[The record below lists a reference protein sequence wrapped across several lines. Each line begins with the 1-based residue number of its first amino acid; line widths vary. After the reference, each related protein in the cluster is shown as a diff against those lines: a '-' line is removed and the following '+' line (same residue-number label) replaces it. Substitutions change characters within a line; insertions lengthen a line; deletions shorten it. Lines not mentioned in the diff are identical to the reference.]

1 MWFDSHCHLHL
12 CEENSELREILERA
26 RRAGV
31 TEMLTVGI
39 DLASSRRALELAE
52 HDGVRAAV
60 GVHPNSST
68 GWDVDTAAAIEE
80 LLKRPE
86 VTAVGET
93 GLDFYRDAAPA
104 ETQKRAF
111 VDHIELSKTYDKT
124 MVIHTR
130 DSLDE
135 TLATLSEVG
144 PPPRLV
150 FHCWSGDLSQLE
162 AALELG
168 AHISFAG
175 NVSFKS
181 AENLRDAA
189 RAVPAER
196 LLVETD
202 SPFLSP
208 VPHRGK
214 PNEPRLVTSVGVA
227 VANARGESVDAIAEQ
242 TTGNARSLF
251 A

>member
-12 CEENSELREILERA
+12 CEENSEVPEILDRA
-26 RRAGV
+26 LRAGV

-39 DLASSRRALELAE
+39 DLPSSRRALELAE

-68 GWDVDTAAAIEE
+68 QWDTDTASAIGE
-80 LLKRPE
+80 LLKDPR

-93 GLDFYRDAAPA
+93 GLDFYRDAAPP
-104 ETQKRAF
+104 ETQKRTFA
-111 VDHIELSKTYDKT
+111 DHIELSKTYDKT

-135 TLATLSEVG
+135 TLDVLRDVG
-144 PPPRLV
+144 PPRRFV
-150 FHCWSGDLSQLE
+150 FHCWSGDMEQLE

-227 VANARGESVDAIAEQ
+227 VANARGDSVDQIAAQ
-242 TTGNARSLF
+242 TTGNARGLF